1 MQRKASARWQGNL
14 QYGRGTLNS
23 ESGAIKD
30 IPYSFATRFENSPG
44 TNPEELIAAAHS
56 GCYAMALSGALAK
69 KGFNAD
75 TLDVSATV
83 ALEKVGD
90 GFNITSSRL
99 KLRTQ
104 VPGIDRKLFESIA
117 QDAKVN
123 CPVSKVLK
131 ADITLD
137 IDFHETMSPSH
148 HAH

>member
-14 QYGRGTLNS
+14 QYGKGTLNT
-23 ESGAIKD
+23 ESGALKD
-30 IPYSFATRFENSPG
+30 IPYSFATRFESAPG

-83 ALEKVGD
+83 TIEKNGD
-90 GFNITSSRL
+90 GFTINSSRL
-99 KLRTQ
+99 KLRAQ
-104 VPGIDRKLFESIA
+104 VPGIDKKLFESIA

-123 CPVSKVLK
+123 CPVSKLLK

-137 IDFHETMSPSH
+137 IDFHETMSPSQ